1 MEEIILAKKHEQIIN
16 AKLKDAIKKVI
27 EGENNCYYDLDGTH
41 KEKAIKSHSVW
52 NNGILKLLADNNKV
66 FWIDP
71 KKRFTIFGDEEDLFQ
86 EVITK
91 NATVYRG
98 FCGEHD
104 DKLFEQIE
112 KENTYKG
119 TLIQNFLY
127 SYRAFSYQHV
137 QNELSKIAYENMY
150 KEIYQMYLRK
160 IDGFSLNKV
169 VKIRVSIDLQ
179 KKMSE
184 RGDTIYS
191 ASKEE
196 FNECFKHNQD
206 EKCLINSINQKFI
219 FKSYKINKKIEV
231 ACSGIGDPLL
241 DINGNKIIT
250 LNTGFLFL
258 NLFPISQN
266 ESYFILGLLKRDEK
280 FYKNILGYID
290 LEYQKYN
297 ESKNNNF
304 ELLVQNIVVNGS
316 ENIVMSPFLYHKLKF
331 NNDIEKFEKQ
341 FKGSVALLATDQ
353 KKYQNLLKNHGY
365 KLL

>member
-1 MEEIILAKKHEQIIN
+1 MAKKQEQIIN
-16 AKLKDAIKKVI
+16 AKLKDAIKKII
-27 EGENNCYYDLDGTH
+27 EGENNCYYDLGGTH
-41 KEKAIKSHSVW
+41 KAKAIKSHSVW
-52 NNGILKLLADNNKV
+52 DSGILKLLADNNKV

-71 KKRFTIFGDEEDLFQ
+71 KKRFKIFGDDEELFH

-112 KENTYKG
+112 KENVYKG

-137 QNELSKIAYENMY
+137 QNKLSKIAYENMY

-169 VKIRVSIDLQ
+169 IKIKESIDLQ
-179 KKMSE
+179 NKMSE
-184 RGDTIYS
+184 RGDAIFS
-191 ASKEE
+191 DSKEE
-196 FNECFKHNQD
+196 FNECFKHIQD
-206 EKCLINSINQKFI
+206 EGNFINITNQKFI
-219 FKSYKINKKIEV
+219 FNSYKINNKIEL

-241 DINGNKIIT
+241 DINGDKIIT
-250 LNTGFLFL
+250 SNTGFLFL

-266 ESYFILGLLKRDEK
+266 ESYFILGLLKKDEK
-280 FYKNILGYID
+280 FYKNILEYID

-304 ELLVQNIVVNGS
+304 ELLVQNLVVNGS
-316 ENIVMSPFLYHKLKF
+316 ENIVMSPSCYHKLKL

-341 FKGSVALLATDQ
+341 FKGSVALSVTVQ
-353 KKYQNLLKNHGY
+353 KNYQNLLANHGY